1 MTHGQVIELARHF
14 MEPLGLILNDRLVA
28 RSYDAIQAI
37 ADEHSPENGEE
48 FVSEVVSQDKD
59 SVLGRAVYEG
69 LLQKRTQFFQF
80 LPTFRFLSTSVLPQL
95 ALVNMEKKTLRI
107 WCVGCSTGQEVY
119 SLAMLLELEDQLFA
133 DWDIV
138 ILGTDL
144 SFQAIER
151 AKLGVYSA
159 AEIAEGV
166 PDNLRER
173 FFEPHG
179 DSFSVSPAL
188 RKRAVF
194 RTMNALRPSPALGV
208 MDLIFVRNVMPMV
221 AHGLRPLLMSY
232 LACHTLPH
240 TVFVTGAYEVPPA
253 NPLNLSEIAP
263 GARCWE
269 PCATH
274 FEGWAESDEL
284 QEKKGKAPSSQAVP
298 TESEL
303 DRLASMLKK
312 SGLFGNVPLVL
323 LRTLCTKLELHGFAV
338 GATLLRQG
346 RVSQAFYIL
355 FEGSLPV
362 RCGGGFFRKDISLGR
377 LEVGDIFG
385 ETSLLLGQPC
395 NATVKADEDVR
406 AFVGSHEL
414 FEFLMNRHE
423 SFRQYIHELCH
434 FRMEQNE
441 ETVFQS
447 KNRKS
452 DDIYTPG
459 EDGECDFSIDELT
472 PEVIE
477 RAKVESALMTR
488 LKTRGGTPEATTV
501 QDFVRLSGLVRD
513 LGPFQGLQV
522 THIEKVA
529 AQIQLWSFPEE
540 SRILKQNERG
550 MGLFVVD
557 RGQLVVEHNRT
568 MLQPGLELGQ
578 IRAGDVFGEMSL
590 VSFAPTTADVV
601 STTPVRIYVIGR
613 KLYYLLAAVNPE
625 FATGVKQICA
635 ARG

>member
-232 LACHTLPH
+232 
-240 TVFVTGAYEVPPA
+240 
-253 NPLNLSEIAP
+253 
-263 GARCWE
+263 
-269 PCATH
+269 
-274 FEGWAESDEL
+274 
-284 QEKKGKAPSSQAVP
+284 
-298 TESEL
+298 
-303 DRLASMLKK
+303 
-312 SGLFGNVPLVL
+312 
-323 LRTLCTKLELHGFAV
+323 
-338 GATLLRQG
+338 
-346 RVSQAFYIL
+346 
-355 FEGSLPV
+355 
-362 RCGGGFFRKDISLGR
+362 
-377 LEVGDIFG
+377 
-385 ETSLLLGQPC
+385 
-395 NATVKADEDVR
+395 
-406 AFVGSHEL
+406 
-414 FEFLMNRHE
+414 
-423 SFRQYIHELCH
+423 
-434 FRMEQNE
+434 
-441 ETVFQS
+441 
-447 KNRKS
+447 
-452 DDIYTPG
+452 
-459 EDGECDFSIDELT
+459 
-472 PEVIE
+472 
-477 RAKVESALMTR
+477 
-488 LKTRGGTPEATTV
+488 
-501 QDFVRLSGLVRD
+501 
-513 LGPFQGLQV
+513 
-522 THIEKVA
+522 
-529 AQIQLWSFPEE
+529 
-540 SRILKQNERG
+540 
-550 MGLFVVD
+550 
-557 RGQLVVEHNRT
+557 
-568 MLQPGLELGQ
+568 
-578 IRAGDVFGEMSL
+578 FGEMSL